1 MRLFYLSSLSIC
13 IVCCTL
19 MRPLCLCS
27 CLVNVSDFTITAGRV
42 VKDDKVIDGPMT
54 DVARIFIALVNKD
67 CLYYLSVKTPPIINV
82 VIGMYYSITV
92 NY

>member
-1 MRLFYLSSLSIC
+1 
-13 IVCCTL
+13 

-27 CLVNVSDFTITAGRV
+27 CLVNVSDFKITAGSQT
-42 VKDDKVIDGPMT
+42 VIDGLMT

-67 CLYYLSVKTPPIINV
+67 CLYYLSVITPPIINV
-82 VIGMYYSITV
+82 VIGMYYSITI